1 MSAGARPVD
10 RPLRWLIVIVVAA
23 ILFVAAVVEPSS
35 DIARSGPFGL
45 LTQATWLHVFGYAFF
60 SLTLVYAL
68 LDTPDEPTLHP
79 AVVPIIVVAYGI
91 LLELVQMLIPY
102 RSFGVGDI
110 LADAVGAVVVVAVW
124 AYGRAALAA
133 LGFRRS

>member
-1 MSAGARPVD
+1 MSTRSRQAD
-10 RPLRWLIVIVVAA
+10 RSLRWLVVLVVTA

-91 LLELVQMLIPY
+91 LLELVQLLIPY